1 MATAAAVITPP
12 YADPDPTPPAKP
24 VRTILGVDLRRLI
37 VGTINGLA
45 MGRPIRV
52 IFRGTRAYTDGNT
65 VVLPKIRD
73 LAEIPYD
80 KARAL
85 IGYAIH
91 ELGHILFTDWKQ
103 VERAFNEGKLV
114 KKFENCIEDYRIER
128 ELVRE
133 FPGAKDDLTA
143 LRIRIHPRLSD
154 LTTGW
159 LRDPRAC
166 GPLALTWTGSRLNGF
181 PNPHIQETMD
191 AIAQPVQVLIER
203 WTQIMDGVP
212 DTATAVDL
220 AIRFKAEAD
229 EYAARTRLP
238 DMAKPK
244 PPEPANDV
252 DPTEPQDPTADG
264 SSQDEPEKGDDPGTP
279 ENGADDDQRGDDPGT
294 PDDGASKDGEPG
306 AGQGDDAAQPGE
318 SQTPPDGVDDLDFG
332 AKSPSGEGK
341 PSKGGSAPEKAS
353 LGVDGELLGE
363 EHDPD
368 GELGESE
375 SPEGEPASA
384 SDEDADG
391 DAGSA
396 GDDATDG
403 TSGQGGQ
410 KPSAEEIDPAQAER
424 GEDDGSGPREGE
436 AVDDSDDDGHGFG
449 DSLDGSASF
458 DDMIDDIAEAIADDV
473 RNGGA
478 LPEEEP
484 DATDGEVDPSSL
496 QDDVGDANAAAP
508 DYTSKAGD
516 QQKGKPGGNGS
527 SKNHWD
533 DKRFTPVSTEVQECA
548 YEQMRS
554 AAAGTIST
562 TARTIRRLLMAE
574 AQSGSISNRR
584 SGQFDIRNMSA
595 IVRGTG
601 TCYKKEWSK
610 PAPSTLLTVLTD
622 FSGSMNSSMAQMIAI
637 MNGGRVQEDD
647 DGPVHAPVTLAMMG
661 ALAID
666 QATRGTQVTT
676 AIYAY
681 TGTSPNVEVS
691 IFKEGVQSPLETRRR
706 IGAYRNVSMDMTPTA
721 EAMAAVASRIE
732 NSPEDRKIL
741 LVLTDGRADNMKLA
755 AEVAALLVRR
765 GIEVVVIGIG
775 NDSVREW
782 APVSHVINDIRE
794 LPQALLSTIDPRAAK
809 KRRMAA

>member
-1 MATAAAVITPP
+1 MATAAATIAPP
-12 YADPDPTPPAKP
+12 YVDPDPTPPAKP
-24 VRTILGVDLRRLI
+24 VRTMLGVDLRRLI

-91 ELGHILFTDWKQ
+91 ELGHILYTDWKQ

-181 PNPHIQETMD
+181 PNPHIQETLD
-191 AIAQPVQVLIER
+191 AIAVPVQALIER
-203 WTQIMDGVP
+203 WTDIMDGVP
-212 DTATAVDL
+212 DTTSAVDL

-244 PPEPANDV
+244 PPEPANDA
-252 DPTEPQDPTADG
+252 DPVEPQDPAADPAA
-264 SSQDEPEKGDDPGTP
+264 QDEPRQGDDPGEPGDATSGDQNEP
-279 ENGADDDQRGDDPGT
+279 SGSEASEDDGQRGDDPGAPGD
-294 PDDGASKDGEPG
+294 PDQTG
-306 AGQGDDAAQPGE
+306 AGDPQGAAEAQ
-318 SQTPPDGVDDLDFG
+318 QDGVDDLDFG
-332 AKSPSGEGK
+332 AQAPAGEGK
-341 PSKGGSAPEKAS
+341 PSKGGSGPEKAS
-353 LGVDGELLGE
+353 LGVDGDLLGE

-368 GELGESE
+368 GEPGEGD
-375 SPEGEPASA
+375 SPDGEP
-384 SDEDADG
+384 SDEVDG
-391 DAGSA
+391 AEGSA
-396 GDDATDG
+396 HTSDG
-403 TSGQGGQ
+403 TR
-410 KPSAEEIDPAQAER
+410 SAEDDVDPAQAER

-516 QQKGKPGGNGS
+516 QQNGKPGGNGS

-533 DKRFTPVSTEVQECA
+533 DKRFIPVKTDVQECA

-574 AQSGSISNRR
+574 AQSGSIANRR

-622 FSGSMNSSMAQMIAI
+622 FSGSMNSSMSQMIA
-637 MNGGRVQEDD
+637 MMSGGRVEED

-681 TGTSPNVEVS
+681 TGNSPNVNVS

-721 EAMAAVASRIE
+721 EAMAAVASRVE
-732 NSPEDRKIL
+732 NSPEHRKIL
-741 LVLTDGRADNMKLA
+741 LVLTDGRADDMDLA

-809 KRRMAA
+809 KRRIAA

>member
-1 MATAAAVITPP
+1 MSTAAAAITPP
-12 YADPDPTPPAKP
+12 FADPDPAPPAKP

-91 ELGHILFTDWKQ
+91 ELGHILYTDWKQ

-181 PNPHIQETMD
+181 PNPHVQETMD
-191 AIAQPVQVLIER
+191 AIAEPVRMLIER
-203 WTQIMDGVP
+203 WTDIMDGVP
-212 DTATAVDL
+212 DTAAAVDL

-244 PPEPANDV
+244 PPEAANDT
-252 DPTEPQDPTADG
+252 DPTEPQDPAAEEGAGNDAD
-264 SSQDEPEKGDDPGTP
+264 
-279 ENGADDDQRGDDPGT
+279 RGDDPGT
-294 PDDGASKDGEPG
+294 PKDGDADDRRGDDPGVSEDGAS
-306 AGQGDDAAQPGE
+306 GDPSGSEE
-318 SQTPPDGVDDLDFG
+318 SSTPPDGIDDLDFG
-332 AKSPSGEGK
+332 AKGPAGESKPGK
-341 PSKGGSAPEKAS
+341 PGKDGSAPDKAS
-353 LGVDGELLGE
+353 LGVDGDLLSE

-368 GELGESE
+368 GEPGDGQSTD
-375 SPEGEPASA
+375 GEPM
-384 SDEDADG
+384 DGTDADG
-391 DAGSA
+391 AGQ
-396 GDDATDG
+396 ATPAQDG
-403 TSGQGGQ
+403 SRQ
-410 KPSAEEIDPAQAER
+410 SESDVDPVQAER
-424 GEDDGSGPREGE
+424 GEDDGSGPRDGA

-449 DSLDGSASF
+449 DSLDGSATF

-496 QDDVGDANAAAP
+496 QDDVGEANAAAP

-516 QQKGKPGGNGS
+516 QQGGKPGGKNG

-533 DKRFTPVSTEVQECA
+533 DKRFVPVSTDVKECA

-574 AQSGSISNRR
+574 AQSGSIANRR

-601 TCYKKEWSK
+601 TCYKKEWSR

-622 FSGSMNSSMAQMIAI
+622 FSGSMNSSMAQMIA
-637 MNGGRVQEDD
+637 MMSGGRVQEDE

-681 TGTSPNVEVS
+681 TGSSPNVTVS

-706 IGAYRNVSMDMTPTA
+706 IGAYRSVGMDLTPTA

-741 LVLTDGRADNMKLA
+741 LVLTDGRADDMDLA

>member
-1 MATAAAVITPP
+1 MATAAATVMAPQTQ
-12 YADPDPTPPAKP
+12 PDPTPPAKP
-24 VRTILGVDLRRLI
+24 ARTILGVDLRRLI

-73 LAEIPYD
+73 LAEIPYE

-91 ELGHILFTDWKQ
+91 ELGHILYTDWKQ

-181 PNPHIQETMD
+181 PNPHVQETLD
-191 AIAQPVQVLIER
+191 AIAQPVQALIER
-203 WTQIMDGVP
+203 WTDMMDGVA
-212 DTATAVDL
+212 DTAGAVDL
-220 AIRFKAEAD
+220 AIVFKAEAD

-238 DMAKPK
+238 EMAKPK
-244 PPEPANDV
+244 PPEPANDTDEPV
-252 DPTEPQDPTADG
+252 MEGDSESDGGNEPQ
-264 SSQDEPEKGDDPGTP
+264 S
-279 ENGADDDQRGDDPGT
+279 DDPGT
-294 PDDGASKDGEPG
+294 PDDARKDGDPSASDADRPSGG
-306 AGQGDDAAQPGE
+306 ANDGADGDERQ
-318 SQTPPDGVDDLDFG
+318 SPPQDGIEDLDFG
-332 AKSPSGEGK
+332 AGAPDKGGKS
-341 PSKGGSAPEKAS
+341 SKGGSARDKAS
-353 LGVDGELLGE
+353 LGVDGDLLSE
-363 EHDPD
+363 ERDPD
-368 GELGESE
+368 GEPVEGEG
-375 SPEGEPASA
+375 GEPATM
-384 SDEDADG
+384 EEG
-391 DAGSA
+391 AGQT
-396 GDDATDG
+396 GTAT
-403 TSGQGGQ
+403 S
-410 KPSAEEIDPAQAER
+410 EEQEDPAQAER
-424 GEDDGSGPREGE
+424 GEDDGSGPREGP
-436 AVDDSDDDGHGFG
+436 AVDDSDDDHGFG
-449 DSLDGSASF
+449 DSLDADASF
-458 DDMIDDIAEAIADDV
+458 EDMIDDIAEQIADDV

-508 DYTSKAGD
+508 DYTSDAGS
-516 QQKGKPGGNGS
+516 QTNGKPGGNS
-527 SKNHWD
+527 ASKNHWD
-533 DKRFTPVSTEVQECA
+533 DKRFQPVSTQTDECQ
-548 YEQMRS
+548 YENMRS

-574 AQSGSISNRR
+574 AQSGSITNRR

-601 TCYKKEWSK
+601 TCYKKDWHR

-622 FSGSMNSSMAQMIAI
+622 FSGSMSNSMAQVMA
-637 MNGGRVQEDD
+637 MLGGRGDPDMDD
-647 DGPVHAPVTLAMMG
+647 SPTYPPVMLAMMG
-661 ALAID
+661 ALAIE

-681 TGTSPNVEVS
+681 TGSSPRVDLS
-691 IFKEGVQSPLETRRR
+691 IFKEGAQSPLETRRR
-706 IGAYRNVSMDMTPTA
+706 IGAYRNVTMDLTPTA

-732 NSPEDRKIL
+732 NSPENRKIL
-741 LVLTDGRADNMKLA
+741 LVLTDGRADDMDLA
-755 AEVAALLVRR
+755 REVSALLERR

-782 APVSHVINDIRE
+782 APVSHVISDIRE
-794 LPQALLSTIDPRAAK
+794 LPQALLSTIDPRAAR